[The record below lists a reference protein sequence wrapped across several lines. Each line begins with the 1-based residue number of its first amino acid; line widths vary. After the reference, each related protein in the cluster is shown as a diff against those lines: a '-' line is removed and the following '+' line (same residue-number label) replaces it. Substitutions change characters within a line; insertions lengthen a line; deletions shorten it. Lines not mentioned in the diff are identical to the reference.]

1 MKPRLSIMLVS
12 RLGLLGMLGMLAA
25 LAVSVPAFAET
36 QGVAVR
42 FEDAFSNVPSQA
54 SAAFYMGTPSDR
66 AEAGGAP
73 LAADV
78 VSEAFLN
85 GSARDQS
92 SSSNPIGTTPL
103 ASGAVDSDSTSIST
117 NPDLSGALALPLV
130 GEESVGGRRPDAVQ
144 MGNAHPD
151 AMRAPEPT
159 TMVLLAWGTL
169 AFAIGSLVLKKVPSN
184 S

>member
-12 RLGLLGMLGMLAA
+12 LLGLLGLLGMLAA

-42 FEDAFSNVPSQA
+42 FEDAFFSVPSQA
-54 SAAFYMGTPSDR
+54 SAAFDMGTPSDR
-66 AEAGGAP
+66 AEVGGAP
-73 LAADV
+73 LTADA
-78 VSEAFLN
+78 VSDAFLDE
-85 GSARDQS
+85 SARDQS

-103 ASGAVDSDSTSIST
+103 PSGAVDSFSASIST

-130 GEESVGGRRPDAVQ
+130 GEQSVGGRPDAVQ

-151 AMRAPEPT
+151 VMRAPEPT